1 VTKETALA
9 AAATLV
15 AAAFTLSTLDRWL
28 TNRRRHEAAWTLSLA
43 MFTIASASLWVAAV
57 AGWTEATFRV
67 FYLFGAILNVP
78 WLALGTVELLG
89 GRRWGRPCA
98 AGVALLSAFAAG
110 VMAVTPFVG
119 PVVADE
125 LPEGSDVFGPLP
137 RILAAVCSG
146 GAALVIVA
154 GALWS
159 AWRVLRGRRRAAAG
173 WTAAPG
179 RLALGNV
186 LIAAGTLV
194 LSASGT
200 LNARLGAETAFAV
213 TLATGVTVLFVGFLV
228 ATSAAPAR
236 TDAPGPDMRGPSRTG
251 SVPELQRSARRST
264 LPARPLGRASTTSTE
279 VGHL

>member
-1 VTKETALA
+1 
-9 AAATLV
+9 
-15 AAAFTLSTLDRWL
+15 
-28 TNRRRHEAAWTLSLA
+28 

-57 AGWTEATFRV
+57 AGWTEPTFRV

-78 WLALGTVELLG
+78 WLALGTVELLRG
-89 GRRWGRPCA
+89 PKWGRPCTA
-98 AGVALLSAFAAG
+98 ALALLSAFAAG

-119 PVVADE
+119 PLVADE

-159 AWRVLRGRRRAAAG
+159 AWRLARGGRRVAVDGRPTVAA
-173 WTAAPG
+173 G

-186 LIAAGTLV
+186 IIAAGTLV
-194 LSASGT
+194 LAASGT

-213 TLATGVTVLFVGFLV
+213 TLVTGISLLFVGFLV
-228 ATSAAPAR
+228 ATSASAPVPTAR
-236 TDAPGPDMRGPSRTG
+236 TDRLRVAPSVRDASETEFGAGTRIGTQRGG
-251 SVPELQRSARRST
+251 
-264 LPARPLGRASTTSTE
+264 
-279 VGHL
+279 

>member
-1 VTKETALA
+1 MTKEAALA

-15 AAAFTLSTLDRWL
+15 AAAFTLSTLDRWVA
-28 TNRRRHEAAWTLSLA
+28 RRRPHEGAWTIALA
-43 MFTIASASLWVAAV
+43 MFTIASASLWVGAT
-57 AGWTEATFRV
+57 AGWSEPTFRI

-98 AGVALLSAFAAG
+98 AGLALLSAFAAG
-110 VMAVTPFVG
+110 VMAVTPFTG
-119 PVVADE
+119 PVPSDE
-125 LPEGSDVFGPLP
+125 LPQGSDVFGALP

-159 AWRVLRGRRRAAAG
+159 AWRLVKGQDRGAAG
-173 WTAAPG
+173 SAAAPG
-179 RLALGNV
+179 RLAVGNV

-200 LNARLGAETAFAV
+200 LNARLGADTAFAV
-213 TLATGVTVLFVGFLV
+213 TLTAGVAVLFVGFLV
-228 ATSAAPAR
+228 ATSASTPAR
-236 TDAPGPDMRGPSRTG
+236 
-251 SVPELQRSARRST
+251 QRSTRRST
-264 LPARPLGRASTTSTE
+264 LPPRPLGSSSTTSTD

>member
-15 AAAFTLSTLDRWL
+15 AAAFTFSTLDRWL
-28 TNRRRHEAAWTLSLA
+28 ARRRRHEAAWTLALA
-43 MFTIASASLWVAAV
+43 MFTVASASLWVAAV
-57 AGWTEATFRV
+57 VGWSEPTFRV

-89 GRRWGRPCA
+89 GPRWGRPCA
-98 AGVALLSAFAAG
+98 AGLALLSAFAAG

-119 PVVADE
+119 PIVADE
-125 LPEGSDVFGPLP
+125 LPEGSQVLGPLA
-137 RILAAVCSG
+137 RILAAVSSG
-146 GAALVIVA
+146 GAALVIIG

-159 AWRVLRGRRRAAAG
+159 AWRVLRGRRRGVAG
-173 WTAAPG
+173 ATAAPG
-179 RLALGNV
+179 RLAVGNL

-228 ATSAAPAR
+228 ATSGSSASGPSSPSG
-236 TDAPGPDMRGPSRTG
+236 APGAPY
-251 SVPELQRSARRST
+251 RSARRST
-264 LPARPLGRASTTSTE
+264 LPATPFGRASTTRTD

>member
-1 VTKETALA
+1 VTKEAALA

-15 AAAFTLSTLDRWL
+15 AAAFTLSTLDRWIAD
-28 TNRRRHEAAWTLSLA
+28 RRRHEAAWTLALA

-57 AGWTEATFRV
+57 AGWTEPTFRV
-67 FYLFGAILNVP
+67 FFLFGAILNVP

-98 AGVALLSAFAAG
+98 AGLALLSAFAAG
-110 VMAVTPFVG
+110 VMAVTPFTG
-119 PVVADE
+119 PVEGDE
-125 LPEGSDVFGPLP
+125 LPQGSDVFGPLP

-146 GAALVIVA
+146 GAALVIVG

-159 AWRVLRGRRRAAAG
+159 AWRLVRGRRRGEAAPALL
-173 WTAAPG
+173 PG

-186 LIAAGTLV
+186 LIASGTLV

-200 LNARLGAETAFAV
+200 LNARLGAGTAFAV
-213 TLATGVTVLFVGFLV
+213 TLTTGVAMLFVGFLV
-228 ATSAAPAR
+228 ATSASAPA
-236 TDAPGPDMRGPSRTG
+236 
-251 SVPELQRSARRST
+251 QRSARRSS
-264 LPARPLGRASTTSTE
+264 LPPRPFGSASTTRTE

>member
-1 VTKETALA
+1 VTKEAALA

-28 TNRRRHEAAWTLSLA
+28 AHRRRHEAAWTLSLG

-57 AGWTEATFRV
+57 AGWTEPTFRV
-67 FYLFGAILNVP
+67 FFLFGAILNVP

-89 GRRWGRPCA
+89 GPRWGRPCA
-98 AGVALLSAFAAG
+98 AGLALLSAFAAG
-110 VMAVTPFVG
+110 VMAVTPFTG
-119 PVVADE
+119 SVAGDE
-125 LPEGSDVFGPLP
+125 LPQGSDVFGPLP

-146 GAALVIVA
+146 GAALVIVS

-159 AWRVLRGRRRAAAG
+159 AWRLVRGGQRGAAPA
-173 WTAAPG
+173 TVAPG
-179 RLALGNV
+179 RLAVGNV

-200 LNARLGAETAFAV
+200 LNARLGAETAFSV
-213 TLATGVTVLFVGFLV
+213 TLAIGVTVLFVGFLV
-228 ATSAAPAR
+228 ATSASAP
-236 TDAPGPDMRGPSRTG
+236 P
-251 SVPELQRSARRST
+251 QRSSLRRS
-264 LPARPLGRASTTSTE
+264 LPARPFGSASTTRTE

>member
-1 VTKETALA
+1 
-9 AAATLV
+9 
-15 AAAFTLSTLDRWL
+15 
-28 TNRRRHEAAWTLSLA
+28 
-43 MFTIASASLWVAAV
+43 MFTVASASLWVAAV
-57 AGWTEATFRV
+57 AGWSEPTFRV

-89 GRRWGRPCA
+89 GPRWGRPCA
-98 AGVALLSAFAAG
+98 GGLALLSAFAAG

-119 PVVADE
+119 PIVADE
-125 LPEGSDVFGPLP
+125 LPEGSEVFEPLP

-146 GAALVIVA
+146 GAALVIIG

-159 AWRVLRGRRRAAAG
+159 AWRVLRGRRRGMAP
-173 WTAAPG
+173 TSAAPG
-179 RLALGNV
+179 RLAVGNL

-213 TLATGVTVLFVGFLV
+213 TLATGVTVLFAGFLV
-228 ATSAAPAR
+228 ATSGSSASSRPG
-236 TDAPGPDMRGPSRTG
+236 APGAAYRN
-251 SVPELQRSARRST
+251 ARRSS
-264 LPARPLGRASTTSTE
+264 LPATPFGRASTTRTD

>member
-1 VTKETALA
+1 MTKETALA

-15 AAAFTLSTLDRWL
+15 ATAFTLSTLDRWL
-28 TNRRRHEAAWTLSLA
+28 AHRRRHEAAWTVSLL
-43 MFTIASASLWVAAV
+43 MFTVASASLWVAAA
-57 AGWTEATFRV
+57 AGWTEPTFRV

-89 GRRWGRPCA
+89 GPRWGRPCT
-98 AGVALLSAFAAG
+98 AGLALLSAFAAG

-119 PVVADE
+119 PIVADE

-146 GAALVIVA
+146 GAALVIIG

-159 AWRVLRGRRRAAAG
+159 AWRVLRGRKRAAAG
-173 WTAAPG
+173 GPGPAPG
-179 RLALGNV
+179 RLAAGNV

-213 TLATGVTVLFVGFLV
+213 TLVTGITILFVGFLV
-228 ATSAAPAR
+228 ATSASPPPAPA
-236 TDAPGPDMRGPSRTG
+236 SN
-251 SVPELQRSARRST
+251 VPAYRNARRST
-264 LPARPLGRASTTSTE
+264 LPPRPFGRASTTSTD